1 MQTMTRQEQWVVGA
15 SLLLVFALIALWGLL
30 APYPWDDDCVRRY
43 FNVRQALHDPAQ
55 LISLWNR
62 PLAALYLALPS
73 QAGPA
78 GVVLAMA
85 LLSTASCA
93 ALYQAQRRR
102 RRCQAAVII
111 PLLALQPFFFAT
123 GYCALAEPFAA
134 CLLALAYLF
143 HVRRQPVALA
153 ICSGLLP
160 LARLELAPL
169 MLFPAIALLRLH
181 RPAALLIM
189 AVPML
194 LWNVVGA
201 ALGGDPLWLYSQT
214 LGADSGVNRYGN
226 TPFAHYF
233 ERFPFVIGPVLFY
246 FLITALVHLLRERRA
261 ELFVTGPLLLGFMIY
276 VLFSWKLSLG
286 QAYGFLRHLV
296 ALSPLFAILAH
307 EGYCRWID
315 PVPARGQ
322 RWSTWAAG
330 LIAFLLMARFYSIR
344 LVDHHALS
352 YEVEYA
358 KLAVCAVLLL
368 AGVGIGNAFQGRRAN
383 VRPEPVAA
391 RIRRP
396 SLIGAGLALLLAGA
410 YTLASEPPEKT
421 FSDERKAMRMI
432 AEAYREAGFER
443 RPTLVNHIAFFH
455 AADLS
460 PFEPNLRPLTRE
472 NLPRLPVDGIVI
484 WENHYS
490 QRLIGNVLIED
501 VRDHPHYE
509 QIGRMRTPDQK
520 FSAYIFR
527 KTAAATSGPAHGR
540 RPAYPRP

>member
-1 MQTMTRQEQWVVGA
+1 METMTRQEQRVAGGA
-15 SLLLVFALIALWGLL
+15 LLLVFALIALWGLL

-43 FNVRQALHDPAQ
+43 FNARQAPHDPAQ

-62 PLAALYLALPS
+62 PLAALYLTLPS

-85 LLSTASCA
+85 VLSAASCA
-93 ALYQAQRRR
+93 ALYQA
-102 RRCQAAVII
+102 
-111 PLLALQPFFFAT
+111 
-123 GYCALAEPFAA
+123 
-134 CLLALAYLF
+134 
-143 HVRRQPVALA
+143 RRQPVALA

-189 AVPML
+189 AIPLL
-194 LWNVVGA
+194 LWNAAGA
-201 ALGGDPLWLYSQT
+201 ALEGGDPLWLYNQT

-246 FLITALVHLLRERRA
+246 FLITALVHMLRERRA
-261 ELFVTGPLLLGFMIY
+261 EPFVTGQLLLGFMIY
-276 VLFSWKLSLG
+276 VLFSWRLSLG

-315 PVPARGQ
+315 PAPSRGQ
-322 RWSTWAAG
+322 RWTTWTAG

-344 LVDHHALS
+344 LVDHHTLS
-352 YEVEYA
+352 YESEYA
-358 KLAVCAVLLL
+358 KLAICAVLLL
-368 AGVGIGNAFQGRRAN
+368 AGVGIGSASRGRRES
-383 VRPEPVAA
+383 VRPGPAAA
-391 RIRRP
+391 RGPR
-396 SLIGAGLALLLAGA
+396 SSMIGAGLALLLAGA

-460 PFEPNLRPLTRE
+460 PFEPNFRPLTRE

-490 QRLIGNVLIED
+490 QRLIGDVLIED

-509 QIGRMRTPDQK
+509 QIGRMRTPDRK

-527 KTAAATSGPAHGR
+527 KIAAITDR
-540 RPAYPRP
+540 